1 MWDIDPE
8 ARMVIDVLVV
18 HGVRD
23 EHGASTSRVVEEA
36 ALAEGLRAERV
47 GVLDAAPGT
56 LRALY
61 MRTATL
67 VDRTNVGSL
76 AAAMLGSV
84 GVAVRE
90 RLFRVL
96 IDAIRARQPAVVV
109 VTDPLARAVVEAV
122 RADRIGFP
130 RVIDA
135 SELPLAERAFH
146 AVEEL
151 AVRGPHAPRRVLLAA
166 ADLPPEEI
174 RCAIRSF
181 TRVLGVALDVH
192 TGHDEKRRA
201 FAERELDVALVA
213 GEASGARDPLAERLA
228 ACDLVIGRA
237 SPALV
242 RASMAA
248 GRPFLALPERLAS
261 EREAVAALLR
271 EEAGMRC
278 TPDTVGALVA
288 QSIDFARA
296 ARLGANGRRATR
308 AFTFGS
314 LVAPP
319 GIAAAPL
326 RAA

>member
-1 MWDIDPE
+1 
-8 ARMVIDVLVV
+8 MVIDVLVV

-96 IDAIRARQPAVVV
+96 IDAVRTRQPGVVV
-109 VTDPLARAVVEAV
+109 VTDPLARSIVEAV

-135 SELPLAERAFH
+135 SDLPLAERAFH

-151 AVRGPHAPRRVLLAA
+151 AARGPHAPRRVLLAA
-166 ADLPPEEI
+166 ADLTPEEI